1 MVNLKKT
8 SMSIKNILLL
18 ITVFCCAIPVFSQTK
33 KSAEASSRCTQSL
46 SLAEDQYKAG
56 ILQGIPERL
65 NSCLRGSNF
74 SKEETIRAYKLL
86 TLVYIFD
93 DNEKL
98 ADDNMVQLLKADPEH
113 AYDIIADPAEF
124 IFLYNKY
131 RTKPIF
137 RVGVTASNSITSTNV
152 IRSFTSNPVSKET
165 KSYSTGTGIGV
176 AVSIE
181 KEFFDYFE
189 AVFSVGYFNKQF
201 SYIQS
206 DFGFETDPSP
216 NDNPSRGFSV
226 LESQNWLDANAGVR
240 AYYPVGNFIPYV
252 YLGGAVNYLQSAS
265 ENGTRGAVS
274 TSNIDL
280 VKTQNREQLNFSL
293 VYGAGLKIRQKVN
306 FVNLEVKYMNG
317 LTNVVQGD
325 NRYPVIESFDANVVN
340 SIEDQ
345 KQDRLYSV
353 GIVDDNFSVN
363 TLFFSIGYI
372 KSFYNPKKLNGYR

>member
-1 MVNLKKT
+1 MNLIKT
-8 SMSIKNILLL
+8 LYVLAVLCSA
-18 ITVFCCAIPVFSQTK
+18 FPVFSQTNR
-33 KSAEASSRCTQSL
+33 SLEASSRCTQNL

-56 ILQGIPERL
+56 ILQGIPDRL
-65 NSCLRGSNF
+65 NSCLRAGNF

-137 RVGVTASNSITSTNV
+137 RIGVTFSNSITSANV
-152 IRSFTSNPVSKET
+152 IRSFNSNPVNRET
-165 KSYSTGTGIGV
+165 KSYATGTGLGAAI
-176 AVSIE
+176 SIE
-181 KEFFDYFE
+181 KEFFNYFE
-189 AVFSVGYFNKQF
+189 GVFSVGYFNKQF
-201 SYIQS
+201 SYTQS

-226 LESQNWLDANAGVR
+226 LESQNWLDANVGVR
-240 AYYPVGNFIPYV
+240 AFYPLGNFRPYV
-252 YLGGAVNYLQSAS
+252 YLGGAVNYLQSAA
-265 ENGTRGAVS
+265 ETGTRGAVS
-274 TSNIDL
+274 TSNINL
-280 VKTQNREQLNFSL
+280 VETENREQLNFSL
-293 VYGAGLKIRQKVN
+293 VYGAGVKIKQKVN
-306 FVNLEVKYMNG
+306 FVNFEVRYMNG

-325 NRYPVIESFDANVVN
+325 NRFPLPQSFQANTIN
-340 SIEDQ
+340 DIEDQ
-345 KQDRLYSV
+345 RQNRLYSV

-363 TLFFSIGYI
+363 SLFFSIGYI